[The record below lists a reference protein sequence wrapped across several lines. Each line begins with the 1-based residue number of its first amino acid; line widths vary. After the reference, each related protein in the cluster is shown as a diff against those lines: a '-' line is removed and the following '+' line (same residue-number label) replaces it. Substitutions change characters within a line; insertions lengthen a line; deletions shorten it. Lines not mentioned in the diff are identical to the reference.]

1 MAAVAN
7 RRPDTE
13 AALHLHIPDGC
24 VTTSDLQH
32 ERDQEREF
40 AQLFKST
47 NNSNALLLYHA
58 DHCDANIFHQLNWNL
73 FAFHSMITSDILR
86 QRIKRRAAFVADT
99 NRPFHILLILPWRD
113 EHLAS
118 RQWVAQMYR
127 AYPFHA
133 VFDFAVNLT
142 IYYSV
147 PSDIHKLVEKYQI
160 NGCIK
165 IEAGLSMLN
174 FGADNDWNVTH
185 QPKRWWLYQWAQA
198 LKRKHEI
205 PTHLEWSPPKIR
217 VLCLQRPHRNRFL
230 LDAETAQD
238 LCLALSQHLNASR
251 YTVKSVQF
259 NMTYPTALDQARFVA
274 ESHIIIAA
282 HGAAL
287 TNLVFMSDAAVAIEA
302 KIRVLC
308 LQRPH
313 RNRFLLD
320 AETAQDLCLAL
331 SQHLNASRYTVKSV
345 QFNMTYPTALDQAR
359 LVAES
364 HIIIAA
370 HGAALTNLVF
380 MSDAAVAIEVGF
392 RFGWTH
398 SCAQHRLLR
407 NMSND
412 KLLARWR
419 NASYGNGERFYPK
432 ADFFALVHTLSF
444 SNDNGSAP
452 NLRYLQVDAVRYG
465 NEFNSRNCIHKEY
478 MYVNTTFLVGEIERA
493 YSDRDYDFERQL
505 MLHHNLF
512 EREGMLLP
520 GTGRETVPPTTTLPI
535 VTTLV
540 DVFFSSESDSLH
552 LEW

>member
-147 PSDIHKLVEKYQI
+147 PSDIDKLVEKYQI

-205 PTHLEWSPPKIR
+205 PTHLEWSPPTKIR

-287 TNLVFMSDAAVAIEA
+287 TNLVFMSDA
-302 KIRVLC
+302 
-308 LQRPH
+308 
-313 RNRFLLD
+313 
-320 AETAQDLCLAL
+320 
-331 SQHLNASRYTVKSV
+331 S
-345 QFNMTYPTALDQAR
+345 
-359 LVAES
+359 
-364 HIIIAA
+364 
-370 HGAALTNLVF
+370 
-380 MSDAAVAIEVGF
+380 VAIEVGF
-392 RFGWTH
+392 RFGWTQ
-398 SCAQHRLLR
+398 SCGRHHFLR
-407 NMSND
+407 NMSNA

-419 NASYGNGERFYPK
+419 NASYAGGERFYHK

-444 SNDNGSAP
+444 SNANGDAP
-452 NLRYLQVDAVRYG
+452 NLRYLEMNAVKYG
-465 NEFNSRNCIHKEY
+465 NEYGRNCICKEY
-478 MYVNTTFLVGEIERA
+478 LYVNSTFLVGEIERA
-493 YSDRDYDFERQL
+493 YSDRDYDFEQQVLVHRHLYQQD
-505 MLHHNLF
+505 
-512 EREGMLLP
+512 GMLMP
-520 GTGRETVPPTTTLPI
+520 GKGRA
-535 VTTLV
+535 VTAVSQSLTEIASNSEVYIALFVLLLCCVITCVSSLRYILRRNHHCYRKLTSV
-540 DVFFSSESDSLH
+540 DLF
-552 LEW
+552 